1 MWPRVFP
8 LAFSSTISHSPLWV
22 GYGWEQERPK
32 CGFKAPDD
40 EANQTEEKVTPTDSD
55 DMTQILGGSL
65 DFSPPRGISFVRVV
79 LVGI

>member
-1 MWPRVFP
+1 MFP
-8 LAFSSTISHSPLWV
+8 LAFSSTISHTPPWV

-32 CGFKAPDD
+32 FGFKAPDD
-40 EANQTEEKVTPTDSD
+40 EANQTEGKVTPTDGE

-65 DFSPPRGISFVRVV
+65 AFSPPRGISFVRVA